1 MKKKGGNPPKFFELG
16 ADIMIIKRD
25 YYLNKLIK
33 KQNSGRVK
41 IITGIRRCGKSFLLF
56 NLYKNYLLENG
67 VKDDEIIAIALDDI
81 NNIKYRNPFRLN
93 DFIKEM
99 TIDKSKHYYIFIDEV
114 QFSEMVKNPY
124 VESDEK
130 TVSFVDVLLG
140 LIKEDNLDIYVTGSN
155 SKMLSKDILTQFRDR
170 ADEIHVEPL
179 SFQEIASLYDSSSAA
194 LETYLVYGGMP
205 RIFALE
211 TDEEKSTYL
220 KNLYSQTYIKDILER
235 NVIQSADEIL
245 ETLLKFLASSIGS
258 LTNPYKLAN
267 RFASEKHIN
276 ISSTTIAKYL
286 KYFEEAY
293 IISEAERYD
302 VKGGRYFSTPNKY
315 YFSDIG
321 LRNALLN
328 FRQIETNHIM
338 ENIIYNDLKR
348 RDYNVDVGV
357 VETEKLVDGKRQK
370 VQLEVDF
377 VVNKGSK
384 RYYIQ
389 SALNVDSE
397 EKREQET
404 NSLKK
409 IDDSFKKIVVLK
421 DEILP
426 RRDESGILY
435 LGLEDFLLD
444 DKAIDL

>member
-1 MKKKGGNPPKFFELG
+1 
-16 ADIMIIKRD
+16 MIIKRD

-93 DFIKEM
+93 DYIKEM
-99 TIDKSKHYYIFIDEV
+99 TSDKSKDYYIFIDEV
-114 QFSEMVKNPY
+114 QFSEMVANPY

-179 SFQEIASLYDSSSAA
+179 SFQEIAPLYDNSSTA

-235 NVIQSADEIL
+235 NIIQSADEIL

-258 LTNPYKLAN
+258 LTNSYKLAN
-267 RFASEKHIN
+267 RFASEKHIS

-397 EKREQET
+397 AKREQET

-409 IDDSFKKIVVLK
+409 IDDSFKKVVVLK
-421 DEILP
+421 DKIVP

>member
-1 MKKKGGNPPKFFELG
+1 
-16 ADIMIIKRD
+16 MIIKRD
-25 YYLNKLIK
+25 NNLNKLIK

-67 VKDDEIIAIALDDI
+67 VKDDEIISIALDDI

-93 DFIKEM
+93 DFIKER
-99 TIDKSKHYYIFIDEV
+99 TTDKSKHYYIFIDEV
-114 QFSEMVKNPY
+114 QFSEMVANPY
-124 VESDEK
+124 LDSKEK

-179 SFQEIASLYDSSSAA
+179 SFQEVAPLYDNSSAA

-235 NVIQSADEIL
+235 NVIQTADEIL
-245 ETLLKFLASSIGS
+245 EALLKFLASSIGS

-357 VETEKLVDGKRQK
+357 VETEKLINGKRQK
-370 VQLEVDF
+370 IQLEVDF
-377 VVNKGSK
+377 VVNKASK

-397 EKREQET
+397 AKREQET
-404 NSLKK
+404 ASLNN

-421 DEILP
+421 DNIVP

-435 LGLEDFLLD
+435 LGMEDFLLD